1 MFVVEL
7 AFGDD
12 PERLAAR
19 PAHRQLLTRRHE
31 EGTLVMAGPFPDD
44 SGALLIFDV
53 PDAAELHRLLD
64 ADPYFTTAG
73 VTVVRRQE
81 WSPIVG
87 APVH

>member
-12 PERLAAR
+12 PERLEAR
-19 PAHRQLLTRRHE
+19 GAHRQLLERLHA
-31 EGTLVMAGPFPDD
+31 EGALVMAGPFADD

-53 PDAAELHRLLD
+53 AD
-64 ADPYFTTAG
+64 ADGLAKIIDQDPYYGTAG

-81 WSPIVG
+81 YTPIVR
-87 APVH
+87 